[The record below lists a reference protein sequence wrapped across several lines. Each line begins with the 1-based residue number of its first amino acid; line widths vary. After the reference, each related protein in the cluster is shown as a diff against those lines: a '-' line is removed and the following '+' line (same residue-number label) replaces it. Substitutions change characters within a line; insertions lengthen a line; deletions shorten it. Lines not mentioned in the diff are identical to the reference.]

1 MMPKEFTPIIRL
13 LLVDDEVEFTSI
25 MVKRLGR
32 RNIVA
37 TTANNGDQALLLL
50 DKNTYDV
57 AVLDLKMEGMDGLEV
72 LKMFK
77 LKAPD
82 LPVIMLTGHGSQL
95 AAEEGFAHGA
105 FDYLSKPYDIEGL
118 TQIIR
123 KAVFGGRE
131 QHE

>member
-1 MMPKEFTPIIRL
+1 MMTKESAPPIRL

-37 TTANNGDQALLLL
+37 TTANCGSQAIALMSR
-50 DKNTYDV
+50 NAYDV
-57 AVLDLKMEGMDGLEV
+57 AVLDLKMEGMDGLDV
-72 LKMFK
+72 LKAFK
-77 LKAPD
+77 QMSPD
-82 LPVIMLTGHGSQL
+82 MPVIMLTGHGSHM

-105 FDYLSKPYDIEGL
+105 FAYLSKPYDIEGL

-123 KAVFGGRE
+123 RAVSGERGSA
-131 QHE
+131 